1 MRLLP
6 RRLTAPLRHWR
17 TAKGFG
23 VHSPFAYHF
32 ITRVL
37 RERLPYYDFDRLAEV
52 EGPIAA
58 RYARLLYRLTDY
70 FSPASATVVGPLAEP
85 ARRIMQMAAPAIE
98 FTSAPGAEMIVSAG
112 GSDINLNAAPVT
124 VILSDRP
131 SETGRLTSLV
141 TQGMTFT
148 NGRVLIIVRRHGLP
162 RQDFRLRF

>member
-70 FSPASATVVGPLAEP
+70 FSPATATVSGIHAEP

-98 FTSAPGAEMIVSAG
+98 FTEGSGADMAVCAG
-112 GSDINLNAAPVT
+112 SCGFT
-124 VILSDRP
+124 LSDVPVSVIFSTKR
-131 SETGRLTSLV
+131 SEIARLTRLV
-141 TQGMTFT
+141 TQGMTFS
-148 NGRVLIIVRRHGLP
+148 NGHVLIIVKRRGLP